1 LNKSIKLI
9 VNYFLGP
16 LLFVVLAYLLYKQ
29 IIQQPD
35 LEFRWTQ
42 IKSSWK
48 QPLFWIVVLML
59 FFNWG
64 LEAMKW
70 QLLLSPLE
78 KINLS
83 NSLKSVFAG
92 CSITMLTPNRT
103 GEFGGR
109 ILFVRPENRIKA
121 ISATIVG
128 SISQLTITII
138 VGVIAII
145 TIKNATASY
154 KLIKE
159 LPWIFNQYVLVI
171 SSLVGFMLLM
181 IFFRLDFLV
190 NYLGRIP
197 GFKKISQHISF
208 LNFFN
213 RKILLRILFYSLL
226 RYLVFILQYIFLL
239 QVFYVDID
247 GFVCFGLLA
256 IFYLTMAILPTIGFT
271 ELPVRATTSVLI
283 LGLVSENVLGIQ
295 TAALGIWLINL
306 IVPSIIG
313 SFYILRTKFYK

>member
-1 LNKSIKLI
+1 MNKSIKLI

-35 LEFRWTQ
+35 LEIRWTQ

-48 QPLFWIVVLML
+48 QPLFWLVVMML
-59 FFNWG
+59 FLNWG
-64 LEAMKW
+64 LEALKW

-78 KINLS
+78 KIS
-83 NSLKSVFAG
+83 FSKSLKSVFAG

-109 ILFVRPENRIKA
+109 ILFVRAENRIKA

-128 SISQLTITII
+128 SISQLTITIFF
-138 VGVIAII
+138 GVLAIMI
-145 TIKNATASY
+145 LRNASAGY
-154 KLIKE
+154 KLIKG
-159 LPWIFNQYVLVI
+159 LPWIFNPYVLVI

-181 IFFRLDFLV
+181 IFFRLNFLV
-190 NYLGRIP
+190 NYLVRIP
-197 GFKKISQHISF
+197 GVKKISQHISF

-226 RYLVFILQYIFLL
+226 RYLIFILQYIFLL
-239 QVFYVDID
+239 HVLHVDID
-247 GFVCFGLLA
+247 GFFCFGLLA
-256 IFYLTMAILPTIGFT
+256 LFYLTMAILPTIGFT

-295 TAALGIWLINL
+295 AAALGIWIINL
-306 IVPSIIG
+306 VVPSIIG
-313 SFYILRTKFYK
+313 SFYILRTKIYK

>member
-1 LNKSIKLI
+1 
-9 VNYFLGP
+9 
-16 LLFVVLAYLLYKQ
+16 LFVVLAYLLYKQ

-239 QVFYVDID
+239 QVLHVEID
-247 GFVCFGLLA
+247 GLVCFGLLA
-256 IFYLTMAILPTIGFT
+256 IFYLIMAILPTIGFT

-283 LGLVSENVLGIQ
+283 LGLFSENVLGIQ

-313 SFYILRTKFYK
+313 SFYILGTKFYK

>member
-1 LNKSIKLI
+1 MNKSIKLI

-16 LLFVVLAYLLYKQ
+16 LLFLVLGYLLYKQ

-35 LEFRWTQ
+35 LEIRWMQ
-42 IKSSWK
+42 IKNSWK
-48 QPLFWIVVLML
+48 QPLFWVVVIML
-59 FFNWG
+59 FLNWG
-64 LEAMKW
+64 MEALKW

-78 KINLS
+78 KINFS

-138 VGVIAII
+138 IGVITII
-145 TIKNATASY
+145 TFTNATSSY

-171 SSLVGFMLLM
+171 SSLTGFILLM
-181 IFFRLDFLV
+181 IFLRLDFLV
-190 NYLGRIP
+190 NYLVRIP
-197 GFKKISQHISF
+197 GLKKISQHISF

-239 QVFYVDID
+239 HVLHVELD
-247 GFVCFGLLA
+247 GLLCFGLLS

-306 IVPSIIG
+306 IIPSIIG
-313 SFYILRTKFYK
+313 SFYILRTKIYK

>member
-1 LNKSIKLI
+1 M
-9 VNYFLGP
+9 
-16 LLFVVLAYLLYKQ
+16 LFVVLGYLLYKQ

-35 LEFRWTQ
+35 LEVRWLQ
-42 IKSSWK
+42 IKNSWK
-48 QPLFWIVVLML
+48 QPLFWVVVIML
-59 FFNWG
+59 LLNWG
-64 LEAMKW
+64 IEALKW

-78 KINLS
+78 KINFS

-109 ILFVRPENRIKA
+109 ILFVSPENRIKA

-138 VGVIAII
+138 IGVIAILNF
-145 TIKNATASY
+145 TNATASY

-171 SSLVGFMLLM
+171 SILTGFILLM
-181 IFFRLDFLV
+181 IFFRLNFLV
-190 NYLGRIP
+190 NYLVHIP
-197 GFKKISQHISF
+197 GLKKISQHILF

-239 QVFYVDID
+239 QVLHVEID
-247 GFVCFGLLA
+247 GLLCFGLLS
-256 IFYLTMAILPTIGFT
+256 IFYLAMAILPTIGFT

-283 LGLVSENVLGIQ
+283 LGLFSENVLGIQ
-295 TAALGIWLINL
+295 AAAFGIWIINL
-306 IVPSIIG
+306 IIPSIIG
-313 SFYILRTKFYK
+313 SLNILVTKIYK

>member
-1 LNKSIKLI
+1 
-9 VNYFLGP
+9 
-16 LLFVVLAYLLYKQ
+16 LLFVVLGYLLYKQ

-35 LEFRWTQ
+35 LEVRWLQ
-42 IKSSWK
+42 IKNSWK
-48 QPLFWIVVLML
+48 QPLFWVVVIML
-59 FFNWG
+59 LLNWG
-64 LEAMKW
+64 IEALKW

-78 KINLS
+78 KINFS

-109 ILFVRPENRIKA
+109 ILFVSPENRIKA

-138 VGVIAII
+138 IGVIAILNF
-145 TIKNATASY
+145 TNATASY

-171 SSLVGFMLLM
+171 SILTGFILLM
-181 IFFRLDFLV
+181 IFFRLNFLV
-190 NYLGRIP
+190 NYLVHIP
-197 GFKKISQHISF
+197 GLKKISQHILF

-239 QVFYVDID
+239 QVLHVEID
-247 GFVCFGLLA
+247 GLLCFGLLS
-256 IFYLTMAILPTIGFT
+256 IFYLAMAILPTIGFT

-283 LGLVSENVLGIQ
+283 LGLFSENVLGIQ
-295 TAALGIWLINL
+295 AAAFGIWIINL
-306 IVPSIIG
+306 IIPSIIG
-313 SFYILRTKFYK
+313 SLNILVTKIYK

>member
-1 LNKSIKLI
+1 MNKSIKLI

-16 LLFVVLAYLLYKQ
+16 VLFLVLAYLLYKQ

-35 LEFRWTQ
+35 LDIRWLQ
-42 IKSSWK
+42 IRNSWQ
-48 QPLFWIVVLML
+48 QPLFWFVVLML
-59 FFNWG
+59 FLNWG
-64 LEAMKW
+64 LEALKW

-78 KINLS
+78 KINFS
-83 NSLKSVFAG
+83 TSLKSVFAG
-92 CSITMLTPNRT
+92 CSVTMLTPNRT

-109 ILFVRPENRIKA
+109 ILFLRPENRIKA

-138 VGVIAII
+138 IGVIAILSL
-145 TIKNATASY
+145 KNATASY

-159 LPWIFNQYVLVI
+159 LPWIFNQYVILI
-171 SSLVGFMLLM
+171 SSLAGFILLT
-181 IFFRLDFLV
+181 IFLRLDFLV
-190 NYLGRIP
+190 KYLGHISML
-197 GFKKISQHISF
+197 KKISEHFSF

-213 RKILLRILFYSLL
+213 RKILLRILFFSLL

-239 QVFYVDID
+239 HVLHVEID
-247 GFVCFGLLA
+247 TLVCFGLLA
-256 IFYLTMAILPTIGFT
+256 LFYLTMAILPTIGFT

-283 LGLVSENVLGIQ
+283 LGLISENVLGIQ

-306 IVPSIIG
+306 VIPSIIG
-313 SFYILRTKFYK
+313 SFYFLKTKIYK

>member
-16 LLFVVLAYLLYKQ
+16 LLFLVLGYLLYKQ

-35 LEFRWTQ
+35 LEIRWMQ
-42 IKSSWK
+42 IKNSWK
-48 QPLFWIVVLML
+48 QPLFWVVVIML
-59 FFNWG
+59 FLNWG
-64 LEAMKW
+64 MEALKW

-78 KINLS
+78 KINFS

-138 VGVIAII
+138 IGVITII
-145 TIKNATASY
+145 TFTNATSSY

-171 SSLVGFMLLM
+171 SSLTGFILLM
-181 IFFRLDFLV
+181 IFLRLDFLV
-190 NYLGRIP
+190 NYLVRIP
-197 GFKKISQHISF
+197 GLKKISQHISF

-239 QVFYVDID
+239 HVLHVELD
-247 GFVCFGLLA
+247 GLLCFGLLS

-306 IVPSIIG
+306 IIPSIIG
-313 SFYILRTKFYK
+313 SFYILRTKIYK

>member
-1 LNKSIKLI
+1 MNKSIKLI

-239 QVFYVDID
+239 QVLHVEID
-247 GFVCFGLLA
+247 GLVCFGLLA
-256 IFYLTMAILPTIGFT
+256 IFYLIMAILPTIGFT

-283 LGLVSENVLGIQ
+283 LGLFSENVLGIQ

-313 SFYILRTKFYK
+313 SFYILGTKFYK

>member
-1 LNKSIKLI
+1 
-9 VNYFLGP
+9 
-16 LLFVVLAYLLYKQ
+16 
-29 IIQQPD
+29 
-35 LEFRWTQ
+35 
-42 IKSSWK
+42 
-48 QPLFWIVVLML
+48 ML
-59 FFNWG
+59 FLNWG
-64 LEAMKW
+64 LEALKW

-78 KINLS
+78 KINFS

-121 ISATIVG
+121 ISVTIVG

-138 VGVIAII
+138 IGVVAII
-145 TIKNATASY
+145 ILKNTNINY
-154 KLIKE
+154 KLVKN
-159 LPWIFNQYVLVI
+159 LPWIFNEYVLVF
-171 SSLVGFMLLM
+171 SSLAGIVLLL
-181 IFFRLDFLV
+181 IFFRLDFLIK
-190 NYLGRIP
+190 YLEGIS
-197 GFKKISQHISF
+197 FLKKINQHISF
-208 LNFFN
+208 VNSFN
-213 RKILLRILFYSLL
+213 RKLLLRILFYSLL

-239 QVFYVDID
+239 QVLQVDID

-283 LGLVSENVLGIQ
+283 LGLVSANYLGIQ

-306 IVPSIIG
+306 VIPSIIG
-313 SFYILRTKFYK
+313 SIYILRTKIYKKI

>member
-1 LNKSIKLI
+1 ML
-9 VNYFLGP
+9 V
-16 LLFVVLAYLLYKQ
+16 YLLYKQ

-35 LEFRWTQ
+35 LEIRWAQ

-48 QPLFWIVVLML
+48 QPLFWLVVLML
-59 FFNWG
+59 FLNWG
-64 LEAMKW
+64 LEALKW

-78 KINLS
+78 KINFS
-83 NSLKSVFAG
+83 KSLKSVFAG

-138 VGVIAII
+138 IGVIAII
-145 TIKNATASY
+145 TIKNATADY
-154 KLIKE
+154 KLVKD

-171 SSLVGFMLLM
+171 SSLSGFMLLM

-197 GFKKISQHISF
+197 GLKKISQHISF

-239 QVFYVDID
+239 QVLQVEID
-247 GFVCFGLLA
+247 GMLCFGMLA
-256 IFYLTMAILPTIGFT
+256 IFYLVMAILPTIGFT

-295 TAALGIWLINL
+295 TAALGIWIINL
-306 IVPSIIG
+306 VIPSIIG
-313 SFYILRTKFYK
+313 SIYILRTKIYK

>member
-1 LNKSIKLI
+1 MNKSIKLI

-16 LLFVVLAYLLYKQ
+16 LLFLVLAYLLYKQ

-35 LEFRWTQ
+35 LEIRWAQ
-42 IKSSWK
+42 IKNSWK
-48 QPLFWIVVLML
+48 HPLFWIVVLML
-59 FFNWG
+59 FLNWG
-64 LEAMKW
+64 LEALKW
-70 QLLLSPLE
+70 QLLLTPLE
-78 KINLS
+78 KIS
-83 NSLKSVFAG
+83 FSKSLKSVFAG

-109 ILFVRPENRIKA
+109 ILFVHPENRIKA

-138 VGVIAII
+138 IGVFAII
-145 TIKNATASY
+145 VLKNATANY
-154 KLIKE
+154 KLIME
-159 LPWIFNQYVLVI
+159 LPWIFNQYVLVF
-171 SSLVGFMLLM
+171 SSLAACFLLL
-181 IFFRLDFLV
+181 IFFRLDFLI
-190 NYLGRIP
+190 NYLASVS
-197 GFKKISQHISF
+197 FLKKIIQHISF

-239 QVFYVDID
+239 HVLEVDID

-283 LGLVSENVLGIQ
+283 LGLLSENILGIQ
-295 TAALGIWLINL
+295 AAALGIWIINL
-306 IVPSIIG
+306 VVPSIIG
-313 SFYILRTKFYK
+313 SFFILRTKIYK

>member
-1 LNKSIKLI
+1 
-9 VNYFLGP
+9 
-16 LLFVVLAYLLYKQ
+16 
-29 IIQQPD
+29 
-35 LEFRWTQ
+35 
-42 IKSSWK
+42 
-48 QPLFWIVVLML
+48 
-59 FFNWG
+59 
-64 LEAMKW
+64 
-70 QLLLSPLE
+70 
-78 KINLS
+78 
-83 NSLKSVFAG
+83 
-92 CSITMLTPNRT
+92 
-103 GEFGGR
+103 
-109 ILFVRPENRIKA
+109 
-121 ISATIVG
+121 
-128 SISQLTITII
+128 
-138 VGVIAII
+138 VIAII
-145 TIKNATASY
+145 TIKNTTASY

-171 SSLVGFMLLM
+171 SSLIGFMLLM

-306 IVPSIIG
+306 IIPSIIG

>member
-1 LNKSIKLI
+1 MNKSIKLI

-16 LLFVVLAYLLYKQ
+16 LLFLVLAYLLYKQ

-48 QPLFWIVVLML
+48 QPMFWIVVLML

-138 VGVIAII
+138 VGVIAIV

-171 SSLVGFMLLM
+171 SSLAGFMLLM

-190 NYLGRIP
+190 NYLVRIP

-213 RKILLRILFYSLL
+213 RKILLRILFLSFA
-226 RYLVFILQYIFLL
+226 RYMIFILQYILLLRVL
-239 QVFYVDID
+239 QVEID
-247 GFVCFGLLA
+247 FSLSFWLLSV
-256 IFYLTMAILPTIGFT
+256 FYLAMAILPTIGFT
-271 ELPVRATTSVLI
+271 ELPVRATASVLI
-283 LGLVSENVLGIQ
+283 FGLLSSNTLGIQ
-295 TAALGIWLINL
+295 AAAFGIWIINL
-306 IVPSIIG
+306 VIPAVIG
-313 SFYILRTKFYK
+313 SFFMFSKKI